1 MNVGEAKLVP
11 TDSICEKVFAC
22 KGNKIFHT
30 PLEYIVE
37 AKYLTVAPHTE
48 GAENVL
54 VGKVIEILDYGR
66 AKYAVIDVYG
76 QKLIAAYNGNVGDT
90 VDVTVPVEAVTIKDK
105 SIDIIIV

>member
-30 PLEYIVE
+30 PLEYVVNV
-37 AKYLTVAPHTE
+37 KDLTVVPSAE
-48 GAENVL
+48 GNQNAL
-54 VGKVIEILDYGR
+54 AGKVLEVLDYGC

-76 QKLIAAYNGNVGDT
+76 QKLIAAYNGNVGET